1 MTVEWYLS
9 HEREVFNDGYT
20 IKCTFAYEMRSYR
33 WWVLRGTYCKRFV
46 FGVERNGNLL
56 AAWKKKSALPFC
68 FELIRYSKSMGLAK
82 KKQILPSA
90 YWSIESR
97 GTPAIKRR
105 MRQCINIYNIENET
119 AIITIYQTFPITVTY
134 CCCSALH
141 PLHLIPSFTF
151 GVFSSVEIV
160 SSGSSS
166 HHFYFDSKILLRF
179 LFSRRDIV

>member
-1 MTVEWYLS
+1 MMAILS
-9 HEREVFNDGYT
+9 NVRLHTKCEATAGEYWEVLIVNDLFLVSNGME
-20 IKCTFAYEMRSYR
+20 ICWPHGKKRVRSPFALNWLDTRKY
-33 WWVLRGTYCKRFV
+33 GI
-46 FGVERNGNLL
+46 GQ
-56 AAWKKKSALPFC
+56 
-68 FELIRYSKSMGLAK
+68 
-82 KKQILPSA
+82 KKQILPTA

-97 GTPAIKRR
+97 GTSAIKCR